1 MASGDGLAS
10 ASGKRKRLLL
20 LGGNLYTGIEFDWW
34 KDSLIP
40 ILDKKFPLFCSC
52 ILRHVEP
59 NRNPI
64 VSST

>member
-1 MASGDGLAS
+1 MDMASGDGLAS

-40 ILDKKFPLFCSC
+40 NT
-52 ILRHVEP
+52 R
-59 NRNPI
+59 
-64 VSST
+64 